1 MNIQWEVAL
10 QLPPTITDFKTVE
23 KDWKTDLRKVGN
35 SGGKKW
41 KAQTAA

>member
-23 KDWKTDLRKVGN
+23 KDSEKQIL
-35 SGGKKW
+35 GK
-41 KAQTAA
+41 